1 MMSQRTSL
9 KRLRQLIIFAMLAAL
24 MFVSKLLLEFLPNI
38 HLLGVLTMV
47 YTIVYRK
54 KALIPIYLFVFLL
67 GLYYGFNLWWIPYL
81 YLWTVLWGIT
91 MLLPKRMPEKI
102 APIVYMTVCGL
113 HGLAFGS
120 LYAIFQAFVYSFN
133 FKQTLAWIAAGFF
146 PWDVT
151 HCIGNFIAG
160 ILIYPLAKALL
171 RLEKQ
176 Y

>member
-1 MMSQRTSL
+1 MTDQRASL
-9 KRLRQLIIFAMLAAL
+9 KRLRQLIIFAMLASL
-24 MFVSKLLLEFLPNI
+24 MFMSKFLLEFLPNI

-54 KALIPIYLFVFLL
+54 KALIPIYLFVFML

-91 MLLPKRMPEKI
+91 MLLPQRLPSKI

-113 HGLAFGS
+113 HGLAYGS
-120 LYAIFQAFVYSFN
+120 LYAVFQAFAYSFN
-133 FKQTLAWIAAGFF
+133 FKQMLAWIAAGI
-146 PWDVT
+146 PWDIT

-160 ILIYPLAKALL
+160 ILIYPLTKALL

>member
-1 MMSQRTSL
+1 MNQQRTNL
-9 KRLRQLIIFAMLAAL
+9 KHLRQLIIFAMLAAL
-24 MFVSKLLLEFLPNI
+24 MFVSKLILEFLPNI

-54 KALIPIYLFVFLL
+54 KALIPIYLFVFIL

-81 YLWTVLWGIT
+81 YLWTVLWAIT
-91 MLLPKRMPEKI
+91 MLLPKKMPSKI
-102 APIVYMTVCGL
+102 APIVYMAVCGI
-113 HGLAFGS
+113 HGLAYGS
-120 LYAIFQAFVYSFN
+120 MYSVFQALAYGFN
-133 FKQTLAWIAAGFF
+133 FKQTLAWIAAGF